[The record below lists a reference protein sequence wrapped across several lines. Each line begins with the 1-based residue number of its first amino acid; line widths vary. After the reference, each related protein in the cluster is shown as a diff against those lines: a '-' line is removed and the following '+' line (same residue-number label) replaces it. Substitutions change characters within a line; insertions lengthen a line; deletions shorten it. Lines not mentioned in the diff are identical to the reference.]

1 MRKGQVILGLL
12 VREHNRAEPCRPR
25 ANFENHL
32 ADNMNTMT
40 RSILRTLLV
49 AAVAIGADAYGHH
62 SSNAAVDAPEPSS
75 NIIPVANARGDEE
88 WSAAHIYPSV
98 LVTEGDTLKFKWTSM
113 TSVVVLSP
121 ISIPDVDPMNLC
133 QFLDQGTEL
142 HSASASGE
150 FTYTITEADMATPI
164 MYFSSRVGTQCTDGQ
179 KLMVSVVTEEQKL
192 KTMEFMAE
200 LEKSMTLNSSAFGS
214 APIAFAVGVMALLA
228 MLF

>member
-1 MRKGQVILGLL
+1 MGLL

-40 RSILRTLLV
+40 RSILCTLLV

-75 NIIPVANARGDEE
+75 NIIP
-88 WSAAHIYPSV
+88 
-98 LVTEGDTLKFKWTSM
+98 
-113 TSVVVLSP
+113 
-121 ISIPDVDPMNLC
+121 
-133 QFLDQGTEL
+133 
-142 HSASASGE
+142 
-150 FTYTITEADMATPI
+150 
-164 MYFSSRVGTQCTDGQ
+164 
-179 KLMVSVVTEEQKL
+179 
-192 KTMEFMAE
+192 E